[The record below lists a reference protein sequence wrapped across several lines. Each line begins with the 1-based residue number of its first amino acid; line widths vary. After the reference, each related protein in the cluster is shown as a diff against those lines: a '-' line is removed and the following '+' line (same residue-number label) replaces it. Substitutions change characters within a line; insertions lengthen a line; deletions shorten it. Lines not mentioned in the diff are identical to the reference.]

1 MLEVRNATFG
11 LHAPDAALA
20 REWYER
26 VLGRPPDLIP
36 VDGVFEW
43 RLAAGGVA
51 AGGRG
56 RTRAVPPVL
65 RLGVPDLDAALRG
78 VGRGRRARSARYERI
93 PGVIALC
100 DAEDPF
106 GNVLSLYEELDG

>member
-1 MLEVRNATFG
+1 MLDVRSATFA
-11 LHAPDAALA
+11 LHAPDAARA
-20 REWYER
+20 RDRYER
-26 VLGRPPDLIP
+26 ALGRPPELVP

-43 RLAAGGVA
+43 RLGPGAWLQVAHGEPGGGA
-51 AGGRG
+51 I
-56 RTRAVPPVL
+56 L
-65 RLGVPDLDAALRG
+65 RLGVAHLDAA
-78 VGRGRRARSARYERI
+78 RATLAAAGARLGDVERI